1 MYKFNLK
8 MRITPIRITVLMT
21 LLAFTAVS
29 LGAIFGVFKDLSQLI
44 SYDEVLQEYIS
55 AGDDVPVH
63 IYLSLTFVYGRILD
77 VLSHSVI
84 GLGLEYPN
92 LFHMISA
99 FFFVFLLPP
108 NFFSIY
114 AVVLILASICM
125 LLLIAYFALKEHG
138 NIKAVNAFL
147 ISLAIVIASLNFYA
161 RILQSLNDGNYPD
174 LTIRLLFFEII
185 LFLFLSK
192 NFPGKNYSA
201 LLKIY
206 ALTILSFA
214 FNYLGAIWL
223 TLFSVIL
230 SIFYLNELKKMLSL
244 KNIIK
249 LIPLLAIS
257 SLYIMGFLKDAVRDV
272 LPIVLMSNQTQ
283 QRIVIQK
290 ISLADLSEYSFLNPY
305 SLFFYLF
312 VLSILSIYFYRAHE
326 RKLLVLNVFLLAN
339 SALAITGVFAFRI
352 LRILPMYLSY
362 VLLLDIFIV
371 YLKNIRKI
379 NSQRAFTRL
388 LISVFIIMLLA
399 VAYGL
404 SSQYKVQ
411 PLFSISMR
419 IDDAKA
425 QAYVDICHQIRE
437 RRANLVSVYYPYD
450 IWLPYVC
457 YKEYAPSVK
466 EFTFYIHNFTAVI
479 TFNNSQSSK
488 FYILWWD
495 KTAEVYFGAGDPIK
509 EFYFQVS
516 YHLRKGDFFNAT
528 YVDYLVVSTPYKS
541 QWYHQFSTEIF
552 NYLDSYKDNI
562 CEIYQAKGFSNEN
575 VTIYLLGR
583 KCKG

>member
-1 MYKFNLK
+1 M
-8 MRITPIRITVLMT
+8 
-21 LLAFTAVS
+21 S
-29 LGAIFGVFKDLSQLI
+29 LGAIFGVVEHLSLLI
-44 SYDEVLQEYIS
+44 SYNKVLQEYTP
-55 AGDDVPVH
+55 AGDDVVYH
-63 IYLSLTFVYGRILD
+63 IYLSLTFVHGRILD

-84 GLGLEYPN
+84 VLGLEYPN
-92 LFHMISA
+92 LFHMMSA
-99 FFFVFLLPP
+99 FFFVFLSPS

-114 AVVLILASICM
+114 AVVLILVSLCM
-125 LLLIAYFALKEHG
+125 LFLIAYFTLKEYG
-138 NIKAVNAFL
+138 SINDANAFL
-147 ISLAIVIASLNFYA
+147 IALAIMIASLNFYE

-185 LFLFLSK
+185 LFLFLRK
-192 NFPGKNYSA
+192 NFPGKNYST

-214 FNYLGAIWL
+214 FNYLGTIWL

-230 SIFYLNELKKMLSL
+230 SIFYLNELKIMLSL

-249 LIPLLAIS
+249 LFPTLSLS
-257 SLYIMGFLKDAVRDV
+257 SIYILGFLKDAVRDV

-283 QRIVIQK
+283 QRTIIQK
-290 ISLADLSEYSFLNPY
+290 MSLADLSEYSFLNPY

-371 YLKNIRKI
+371 YFKNIRKI
-379 NSQRAFTRL
+379 YSQRAFIRL
-388 LISVFIIMLLA
+388 LIFVFIIVMLG
-399 VAYGL
+399 VVYRL
-404 SSQYKVQ
+404 SSQYKAGF
-411 PLFSISMR
+411 LFRTLMR
-419 IDDAKA
+419 IDDTKA
-425 QAYVDICHQIRE
+425 QVYVDICHQIHE
-437 RRANLVSVYYPYD
+437 RRANLVTVYHSYD

-457 YKEYAPSVK
+457 YKEYALNVK
-466 EFTFYIHNFTAVI
+466 EFTFYVHNYTVII
-479 TFNNSQSSK
+479 TFNNSQSLK

-495 KTAEVYFGAGDPIK
+495 KTAEVFFGAGDPIK
-509 EFYFQVS
+509 EFYFQMS
-516 YHLRKGDFFNAT
+516 YHLRKGEFFNAT
-528 YVDYLVVSTPYKS
+528 HVDYLVISTPYKT
-541 QWYHQFSTEIF
+541 QWYPQFSTEIF